1 MEKYDFSEQ
10 DANDLNNFLVPL
22 LDFEPEKRP
31 TAAQCLNHPWITAG
45 PRLLEPSMPS
55 FKHETKDGNISETE
69 KDEREAM
76 EAGIGNIVIDGASKK
91 SKKLQPMENPLKY
104 T

>member
-1 MEKYDFSEQ
+1 
-10 DANDLNNFLVPL
+10 
-22 LDFEPEKRP
+22 
-31 TAAQCLNHPWITAG
+31 
-45 PRLLEPSMPS
+45 MPS